1 VTGAP
6 AQEKVYALLEQ
17 SDIKIAILDAEHNL
31 ELVLQVVLGPA
42 LMELVP

>member
-1 VTGAP
+1 MEMLKL
-6 AQEKVYALLEQ
+6 Q
-17 SDIKIAILDAEHNL
+17 IAILDAEHNL